1 MFRPEL
7 SLKRGDFTVPI
18 PEDYRH
24 GVGLFR
30 DRSQNNGGDMTF
42 DHFVGQVQHRAQL
55 ASTDEALRAI
65 RCTFETL
72 AERLDFGETKDLAA
86 QLPRELA
93 AYFAVQEHSKRF
105 SLDEFFKHVSEREQ
119 VDLPKSIH
127 HARVVVELLREAVS
141 AGEIRDV
148 RAQLPEDWNAL

>member
-1 MFRPEL
+1 MFKPEL
-7 SLKRGDFTVPI
+7 SLKGSI
-18 PEDYRH
+18 
-24 GVGLFR
+24 
-30 DRSQNNGGDMTF
+30 DRSNSLKEDRYRVRFLGARNQTNGGDMTF

-105 SLDEFFKHVSEREQ
+105 SLDEFFKRVSEREQ
-119 VDLPKSIH
+119 IDLPKSI
-127 HARVVVELLREAVS
+127 
-141 AGEIRDV
+141 
-148 RAQLPEDWNAL
+148 

>member
-1 MFRPEL
+1 
-7 SLKRGDFTVPI
+7 
-18 PEDYRH
+18 
-24 GVGLFR
+24 
-30 DRSQNNGGDMTF
+30 MTF

-72 AERLDFGETKDLAA
+72 AERLTYDEAKDLSA

-93 AYFAVQEHSKRF
+93 VYFAVPDHSIRM
-105 SLDEFFKHVSEREQ
+105 SLDRFFHRVSEREQ
-119 VDLPKSIH
+119 VDLPKAIH
-127 HARVVVELLREAVS
+127 HARVAIEMLEEAVS

-148 RAQLPEDWNAL
+148 RAQLPRDWDTLFESGSQGRLGRKNEAAVIPS

>member
-1 MFRPEL
+1 
-7 SLKRGDFTVPI
+7 
-18 PEDYRH
+18 
-24 GVGLFR
+24 
-30 DRSQNNGGDMTF
+30 MTF

-65 RCTFETL
+65 CCTFETL

-93 AYFAVQEHSKRF
+93 AYFVVSEHSMRF
-105 SLDEFFKHVSEREQ
+105 SLEDFFKRVSEREQ

-127 HARVVVELLREAVS
+127 HARVVMEVLQEAVS
-141 AGEIRDV
+141 AGKIRDA
-148 RAQLPEDWNAL
+148 RAQLPKE

>member
-1 MFRPEL
+1 
-7 SLKRGDFTVPI
+7 
-18 PEDYRH
+18 
-24 GVGLFR
+24 
-30 DRSQNNGGDMTF
+30 MTF

-93 AYFAVQEHSKRF
+93 IYFAASEHSERF
-105 SLDEFFKHVSEREQ
+105 SLNEFFKRVSEREQ
-119 VDLPKSIH
+119 LTLPKSIH
-127 HARVVVELLREAVS
+127 HARVVIEVLQEAVS

-148 RAQLPEDWNAL
+148 RAQLPKQWGALFESGSQGSFSKQQEINLST

>member
-1 MFRPEL
+1 
-7 SLKRGDFTVPI
+7 
-18 PEDYRH
+18 
-24 GVGLFR
+24 
-30 DRSQNNGGDMTF
+30 MTF

-105 SLDEFFKHVSEREQ
+105 SLQEFFKRMSEREQ
-119 VDLPKSIH
+119 MDLPKSIH
-127 HARVVVELLREAVS
+127 HARVVVELLQEAVS

-148 RAQLPEDWNAL
+148 RAQLSDDWNALFEAGGEGRLTEAQGVKAIR